1 MKKIFLLLLLLSSF
15 LTADI
20 IHNVSLLDT
29 KNKCIYNDYYNKG
42 GKFYYRYLTSPDTQ
56 RSTTSKKYTSF
67 IIPGYQYDT
76 EEETCTPENWLI
88 LGMDVKDWHFLEALT
103 GLLFG
108 FTFMVFTIILFMQV
122 GKER

>member
-42 GKFYYRYLTSPDTQ
+42 GKFYYRYLTSPDKN

>member
-15 LTADI
+15 LQSDI

-56 RSTTSKKYTSF
+56 RSTTSKKYTSY
-67 IIPGYQYDT
+67 IISGYKYDT
-76 EEETCTPENWLI
+76 EEKVCSPEDWLV

-108 FTFMVFTIILFMQV
+108 FIFMIFTIYLFVNV
-122 GKER
+122 GREK

>member
-15 LTADI
+15 LQAEI

-42 GKFYYRYLTSPDTQ
+42 GKFYYRYLTSPDTE
-56 RSTTSKKYTSF
+56 RSTTSKKYTSY
-67 IIPGYQYDT
+67 IISGYKYDT
-76 EEETCTPENWLI
+76 EEKVCSPEDWLV

-108 FTFMVFTIILFMQV
+108 FIFMIFTIYLFVNV
-122 GKER
+122 GREK